1 MMTAMMMI
9 KTEDSFSVLHLQYN
23 CPSIRSAPFAAAI
36 LQLTCP
42 LPFLHGCP
50 STARP
55 RSSLRVLLIHMELR
69 PERLYTQY
77 APFCSS
83 SRFFLPFFFFFF
95 FFFFLVV
102 LFRTVLTWLPFRWSI
117 QLFLTST
124 HSIQR
129 VVSYS
134 ACSYLHF
141 RPLLSVLSMTFHPK
155 SLQGL
160 IYGVNGA
167 QHDLCLVHDI
177 YLHIYDRFLQ
187 IMMNYLAI
195 LTDCPPSSKYI
206 HS

>member
-83 SRFFLPFFFFFF
+83 SRFFLPFFFFGGVIQDCFDMASF
-95 FFFFLVV
+95 PMEHTAVPDINPFYPACCFLFC
-102 LFRTVLTWLPFRWSI
+102 LLIPALSAPFIRPFHDFSSEKPSGFNIWSEWC
-117 QLFLTST
+117 T
-124 HSIQR
+124 
-129 VVSYS
+129 
-134 ACSYLHF
+134 A
-141 RPLLSVLSMTFHPK
+141 
-155 SLQGL
+155 
-160 IYGVNGA
+160 
-167 QHDLCLVHDI
+167 
-177 YLHIYDRFLQ
+177 
-187 IMMNYLAI
+187 
-195 LTDCPPSSKYI
+195 
-206 HS
+206 